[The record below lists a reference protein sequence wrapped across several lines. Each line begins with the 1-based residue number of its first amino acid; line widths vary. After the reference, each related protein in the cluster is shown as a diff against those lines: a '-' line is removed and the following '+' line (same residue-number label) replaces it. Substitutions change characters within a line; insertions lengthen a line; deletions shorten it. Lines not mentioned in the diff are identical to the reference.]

1 MITRRGFFDS
11 MLALPGLLGL
21 RREIG
26 GLRSV
31 LAIPTDV
38 SDQDLTQFVKIR
50 IGTGGHGHTYPGATV
65 PFGMVQLSPD
75 TYNVGWDWCSGYH
88 YSDSSIMGFSHTH
101 LSGTGVG
108 DMLDVLLMP
117 GTGPV
122 KLVPGAREKP
132 EEGYRSRFDHADE
145 IAEPG
150 YYSLILRDYDVR
162 AELSATERAG
172 IHKYTFPRSTDS
184 HFVLDLTH
192 AYGDSSDAIVWSQ
205 LRVLNNDTILGG
217 RSMAGWAPGRQIY
230 FAMKFSK
237 SFREFQIVSGEVPLQ
252 SGIHEAKS
260 KRIKC
265 LIRYH
270 TSAGEVIHVKT
281 GISGVSAE
289 GALKN
294 LETEI
299 PAWDFAKVRQ
309 AARQSWQRELSRIR
323 IESSDQKK
331 KEIFYTGL
339 YHMMLAPTLFDDVD
353 GRYRGMDGE
362 VHHLP
367 PQLHNYSTFSLWD
380 TYRATHPLYTL
391 VQSHRVPDFVNC
403 LIRMAEES
411 PAGAPVWPLQGRET
425 GCMTGYHSAAVIA
438 EACVKKF
445 PNLDLV
451 KAYPLMRKRAM
462 VDDYRGLGF
471 YRKLGYIPA
480 DKEEESVSK
489 TLEYVYDDWAV
500 AQLADA
506 VGATEDRKL
515 LLERSKNYR
524 NVFDAKSRFIRSR
537 LENGEWAEP
546 FDPSGMGH
554 SKQWHDYTESNSWE
568 TTFGIQH
575 DPKGYI
581 ELFGGREAFLQKL
594 DELFNQRS
602 KLPEDAP
609 PDIAGLVGQYAH
621 GNEPCHHIA
630 YLYAY
635 AGAPYKTQERVRYLL
650 EAMYDNQPDGLAG
663 NEDCGQMSAWYI
675 ISALG
680 FYPVDPVSGNYVFG
694 APLFDRAVV
703 ELGNGKNLVVETK
716 RQSPK
721 DKYVQSITFD
731 GKTYSKA
738 WFRHADVANG
748 ATIVF
753 QLGNH
758 PNKQFGAEES
768 SAPSSLSSL

>member
-1 MITRRGFFDS
+1 MITRRGFFGS

-108 DMLDVLLMP
+108 DMLDILLMP

-205 LRVLNNDTILGG
+205 LKVLNNDTILGG

-237 SFREFQIVSGEVPLQ
+237 SFREFQIVSGEVPLE

-299 PAWDFAKVRQ
+299 
-309 AARQSWQRELSRIR
+309 
-323 IESSDQKK
+323 
-331 KEIFYTGL
+331 
-339 YHMMLAPTLFDDVD
+339 
-353 GRYRGMDGE
+353 
-362 VHHLP
+362 
-367 PQLHNYSTFSLWD
+367 
-380 TYRATHPLYTL
+380 
-391 VQSHRVPDFVNC
+391 
-403 LIRMAEES
+403 
-411 PAGAPVWPLQGRET
+411 
-425 GCMTGYHSAAVIA
+425 
-438 EACVKKF
+438 
-445 PNLDLV
+445 
-451 KAYPLMRKRAM
+451 
-462 VDDYRGLGF
+462 
-471 YRKLGYIPA
+471 
-480 DKEEESVSK
+480 
-489 TLEYVYDDWAV
+489 
-500 AQLADA
+500 
-506 VGATEDRKL
+506 
-515 LLERSKNYR
+515 
-524 NVFDAKSRFIRSR
+524 
-537 LENGEWAEP
+537 
-546 FDPSGMGH
+546 
-554 SKQWHDYTESNSWE
+554 
-568 TTFGIQH
+568 
-575 DPKGYI
+575 
-581 ELFGGREAFLQKL
+581 
-594 DELFNQRS
+594 
-602 KLPEDAP
+602 
-609 PDIAGLVGQYAH
+609 
-621 GNEPCHHIA
+621 
-630 YLYAY
+630 
-635 AGAPYKTQERVRYLL
+635 
-650 EAMYDNQPDGLAG
+650 
-663 NEDCGQMSAWYI
+663 
-675 ISALG
+675 
-680 FYPVDPVSGNYVFG
+680 
-694 APLFDRAVV
+694 
-703 ELGNGKNLVVETK
+703 
-716 RQSPK
+716 
-721 DKYVQSITFD
+721 
-731 GKTYSKA
+731 
-738 WFRHADVANG
+738 
-748 ATIVF
+748 
-753 QLGNH
+753 
-758 PNKQFGAEES
+758 
-768 SAPSSLSSL
+768 